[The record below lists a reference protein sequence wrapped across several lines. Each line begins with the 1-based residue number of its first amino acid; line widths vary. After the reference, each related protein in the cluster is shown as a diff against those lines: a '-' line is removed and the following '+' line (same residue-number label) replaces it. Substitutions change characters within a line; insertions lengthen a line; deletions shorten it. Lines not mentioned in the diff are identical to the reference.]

1 MYKYEIR
8 SVNINFFI
16 EINSFTITTLFRN
29 YIASTANNAYTI
41 IEATKELNI
50 MMPLMPK
57 STTAWLVD
65 NTTLTFEQIA
75 EFCGLH
81 ILEVQSIADDSTGKV
96 TPFDPIAHSQL
107 TRQEIVRCEQDPATR
122 LQITEMAAEQLK
134 QKGAKQV
141 SRMKREDR
149 PNGVLWLIQQH
160 PKISDTII
168 SKLLHTTK
176 STVESIRNKSYKN
189 YSALRPQNPV
199 TLGLC
204 DQVDLDNV
212 LMSFMN
218 EEVGA

>member
-1 MYKYEIR
+1 
-8 SVNINFFI
+8 
-16 EINSFTITTLFRN
+16 
-29 YIASTANNAYTI
+29 
-41 IEATKELNI
+41 

-57 STTAWLVD
+57 ATTAWLVD

-107 TRQEIVRCEQDPATR
+107 TRQEIVRCEQDPTAR
-122 LQITEMAAEQLK
+122 LHITEMAAEQLK
-134 QKGAKQV
+134 QKGSKQV
-141 SRMKREDR
+141 SRMKRQDR
-149 PNGVLWLIQQH
+149 PNGILWVILQH
-160 PKISDTII
+160 PKISDIVV

-189 YSALRPQNPV
+189 YSALKPQNPV

-204 DQVDLDNV
+204 EQADLDDV
-212 LMSFMN
+212 LMSLVH
-218 EEVGA
+218 EEVGV

>member
-1 MYKYEIR
+1 
-8 SVNINFFI
+8 
-16 EINSFTITTLFRN
+16 
-29 YIASTANNAYTI
+29 
-41 IEATKELNI
+41 

-81 ILEVQSIADDSTGKV
+81 ILEVQAIADDATGKI
-96 TPFDPIAHSQL
+96 TPFDPIEHSQL
-107 TRQEIVRCEQDPATR
+107 TRQEIARCEQGPTAR
-122 LQITEMAAEQLK
+122 LQITDVAAEQIK
-134 QKGAKQV
+134 QKESQHI
-141 SRMKREDR
+141 SRVKRQDR
-149 PNGVLWLIQQH
+149 PNGILWLIKQH
-160 PKISDTII
+160 PEVTDIVV

-204 DQVDLDNV
+204 EQVDLDSV
-212 LMSFMN
+212 LMPFMD
-218 EEVGA
+218 EKVRA

>member
-1 MYKYEIR
+1 
-8 SVNINFFI
+8 
-16 EINSFTITTLFRN
+16 
-29 YIASTANNAYTI
+29 
-41 IEATKELNI
+41 

-107 TRQEIVRCEQDPATR
+107 TRQEIVRCEQDPTAR
-122 LQITEMAAEQLK
+122 LQITEVAAEQLK

-141 SRMKREDR
+141 SRVKRQDR
-149 PNGVLWLIQQH
+149 PNGILWVIKQH
-160 PKISDTII
+160 PELTDSVV

-176 STVESIRNKSYKN
+176 STVESIRSKSYKN
-189 YSALRPQNPV
+189 YNTLKPQNPV

-204 DQVDLDNV
+204 EQVDLDSV
-212 LMSFMN
+212 LMPLMN
-218 EEVGA
+218 EDVGA

>member
-1 MYKYEIR
+1 M
-8 SVNINFFI
+8 
-16 EINSFTITTLFRN
+16 
-29 YIASTANNAYTI
+29 
-41 IEATKELNI
+41 

-96 TPFDPIAHSQL
+96 TPFDPIAHSQV
-107 TRQEIVRCEQDPATR
+107 TREEIIRCEQDPAAR
-122 LQITEMAAEQLK
+122 LHITEMAAEQLK
-134 QKGAKQV
+134 QKGAKLV
-141 SRMKREDR
+141 SRTKRQDR
-149 PNGVLWLIQQH
+149 PNGILWLIQQH
-160 PKISDTII
+160 PKISDSIV

-189 YSALRPQNPV
+189 YTALKPQNPV

-204 DQVDLDNV
+204 EQVDLDDI
-212 LMSFMN
+212 LMSFVN